1 VLQREVLIRKFL
13 GAVDCPG
20 AGAVAIDEVTTLDHE
35 VLDHAMKL
43 ASFVALWL
51 TAIVLCFS
59 SAKLAKVLGS
69 LWYNIFVQ
77 FHLNPPQFLP
87 S

>member
-1 VLQREVLIRKFL
+1 ME
-13 GAVDCPG
+13 
-20 AGAVAIDEVTTLDHE
+20 
-35 VLDHAMKL
+35 L

-87 S
+87 CQLVSVVHREAGKRCRQR